1 MWRIMKSIFHS
12 LFIVVIGLLIFS
24 ACGDEATCVDRETSL
39 VKIDFVDE
47 DGLAKDI
54 ILNSLSSEGS
64 NDGFPEY
71 QDDTLSR
78 LVLPLNPGSRTST
91 FILTQPTRTDT
102 IGLSYDV
109 VAQLISPE
117 CGLDAAFSNLDTT
130 HISFEKVVIISGII
144 NEQIPTNIEITH

>member
-1 MWRIMKSIFHS
+1 MKSIFNIF
-12 LFIVVIGLLIFS
+12 LLAIGGLLTLV

-54 ILNSLSSEGS
+54 IINSISASGE
-64 NDGFPEY
+64 NDGFPEFA
-71 QDDTLSR
+71 DDTLSR
-78 LVLPLNPGSRTST
+78 LVLPLNPAARSVT
-91 FILTQPTRTDT
+91 FVLQQPTRIDT
-102 IGLSYDV
+102 IGLSYNV

-117 CGLDAAFSNLDTT
+117 CGLDAAFSELDTT
-130 HISFEKVVIISGII
+130 RITFSRATILSSII